1 VNAIPPSPS
10 GPDAPPLQRTTLLF
24 ALREGEVLLGMKRRG
39 LGKGLWNG
47 AGGKLADGENHE
59 KAAIRETHEEFGII
73 PAEVTA
79 VGVLRFHFRAGVAKA
94 AWDQECV
101 VFTARDWSGE
111 PGESDEMTPAWF
123 ANGAIPFDQMW
134 ADDRVWFP
142 LLLAGEEFFGDI
154 DFAADEAM
162 VGEPRI
168 SVLPPGAVARYLAGR

>member
-1 VNAIPPSPS
+1 MNAIPPSPS
-10 GPDAPPLQRTTLLF
+10 GLDAPPLQRTTLLF

-47 AGGKLADGENHE
+47 AGGKLAEGENHPQ
-59 KAAIRETHEEFGII
+59 AAIRETHEEFGII
-73 PAEVTA
+73 PARVSA
-79 VGVLRFHFRAGVAKA
+79 VGVLRFHFRAGGGQP

-101 VFTARDWSGE
+101 VFTAREWSGE
-111 PGESDEMTPAWF
+111 PCESEEMTPAWF
-123 ANGAIPFDQMW
+123 AKGAIPFDQMW

-142 LLLAGEEFFGDI
+142 LLFAGEEFFGDI

-168 SVLPPGAVARYLAGR
+168 SALPAGAVARYLAGR